1 MWSVC
6 TMEIY
11 RILKKNE
18 LFAKNQM
25 ELEIIV
31 FIEIS
36 QIYKGKH
43 CIFGHP
49 GTQIIFIYMCIFMN
63 ENIMRPIAM
72 YN

>member
-1 MWSVC
+1 
-6 TMEIY
+6 
-11 RILKKNE
+11 
-18 LFAKNQM
+18 M

-43 CIFGHP
+43 CIFWSSGDLDH
-49 GTQIIFIYMCIFMN
+49 IYIYVCIFMN